1 MNKKVLNDNYVEIS
15 GIFLENGILNLF
27 YEIKIKEK
35 EKIENDKN
43 KDNNEEFKE
52 KIKELKEIIIQN
64 KKYNID
70 NQNLINIFF
79 EMDKN
84 KKPKIEDLEKL
95 EKYLTNKESKDILRV
110 KSILNNKYE
119 NDLDLREK
127 RRIRSWANHR
137 IKSIYKKI
145 IEREMKRFNISIKDI
160 KKEKYKNNKLDKRK
174 KKTRITEFTSK
185 FRIDSYERISKYK
198 YENNPIYINLIAYDN
213 LANYLYRKQLIGKR
227 ARIKGRLINYYNND
241 NKYIGNFVEINK
253 IRIKE

>member
-79 EMDKN
+79 EMNNN

-110 KSILNNKYE
+110 KSILNNKY
-119 NDLDLREK
+119 
-127 RRIRSWANHR
+127 
-137 IKSIYKKI
+137 
-145 IEREMKRFNISIKDI
+145 
-160 KKEKYKNNKLDKRK
+160 
-174 KKTRITEFTSK
+174 KTI
-185 FRIDSYERISKYK
+185 
-198 YENNPIYINLIAYDN
+198 
-213 LANYLYRKQLIGKR
+213 
-227 ARIKGRLINYYNND
+227 
-241 NKYIGNFVEINK
+241 
-253 IRIKE
+253 

>member
-79 EMDKN
+79 EMNNN

-127 RRIRSWANHR
+127 RRIRRWANHR
-137 IKSIYKKI
+137 IKSIYKNI

-174 KKTRITEFTSK
+174 KKKENKNYRIYF
-185 FRIDSYERISKYK
+185 
-198 YENNPIYINLIAYDN
+198 
-213 LANYLYRKQLIGKR
+213 
-227 ARIKGRLINYYNND
+227 
-241 NKYIGNFVEINK
+241 K
-253 IRIKE
+253 I